1 MILGER
7 KMLKRCFDAFWY
19 AIMGGLCIGLGATA
33 YLCTENAI
41 FGSVL
46 FTLGLFTICTMG
58 FNLFTGKVS
67 YALEKKPYRFISFV
81 LIWLGNL
88 VGTVGLALLL
98 GLTRIGESLH
108 ERAAVLCATKLGDNP
123 LSVFILAIFCNL
135 LIFIAVD
142 GFKNNPH
149 PLGKYIGLFLGVI
162 AFIFCGYEHCIAN
175 MFYFAAGGAFSLKTL
190 LYLLIITA
198 GNALGGL
205 LIPIFRV
212 VHNKLT
218 DNDM

>member
-1 MILGER
+1 
-7 KMLKRCFDAFWY
+7 MLKHCVDTFLY
-19 AIMGGLCIGLGATA
+19 AIIGGLCIGLGATA

-67 YALEKKPYRFISFV
+67 YILEKRPYRFIELP

-88 VGTVGLALLL
+88 IGTAGLALLL
-98 GLTRIGESLH
+98 SLTRIGESLS
-108 ERAAVLCATKLGDNP
+108 ERAAELCRIKLGDSP

-149 PLGKYIGLFLGVI
+149 PLGKYLGLFLGVI
-162 AFIFCGYEHCIAN
+162 AFIFCSYEHCIAN
-175 MFYFAAGGAFSLKTL
+175 MFYFAAGGAWSINAL
-190 LYLLIITA
+190 LYLIIITI
-198 GNALGGL
+198 GNSVGGV
-205 LIPIFRV
+205 LIPICRIA
-212 VHNKLT
+212 HNKLT
-218 DNDM
+218 A

>member
-1 MILGER
+1 
-7 KMLKRCFDAFWY
+7 MLKHCVDTFLY
-19 AIMGGLCIGLGATA
+19 AIIGGLCIGLGATA

-67 YALEKKPYRFISFV
+67 YILEKRPYRFIELP

-88 VGTVGLALLL
+88 IGTAGLALLL
-98 GLTRIGESLH
+98 SLTRIGENLS
-108 ERAAVLCATKLGDNP
+108 ERAAELCRIKLGDSP

-142 GFKNNPH
+142 GFKNNPR
-149 PLGKYIGLFLGVI
+149 PIGKYLGLFLGVI
-162 AFIFCGYEHCIAN
+162 AFIFCSYEHCIAN
-175 MFYFAAGGAFSLKTL
+175 MFYFAAGGAWSINAL
-190 LYLLIITA
+190 LYLIIITV
-198 GNALGGL
+198 GNSVGGL
-205 LIPIFRV
+205 LIPICRIA
-212 VHNKLT
+212 HNKLT
-218 DNDM
+218 A

>member
-1 MILGER
+1 
-7 KMLKRCFDAFWY
+7 MLKRCFDTFWY

-67 YALEKKPYRFISFV
+67 YALEKKPYRFIDLV

-88 VGTVGLALLL
+88 LGTVGLALLL
-98 GLTRIGESLH
+98 GFTRIGESLN
-108 ERAAVLCATKLGDNP
+108 ERAAAICQTKLGDSP
-123 LSVFILAIFCNL
+123 LSVFILAVFCNL

-162 AFIFCGYEHCIAN
+162 AFIFCSYEHCVAN
-175 MFYFAAGGAFSLKTL
+175 MFYFAAGGAFSLKAL

-198 GNALGGL
+198 GNAIGGL
-205 LIPIFRV
+205 LIPIFRA
-212 VHNKLT
+212 VHNKLN
-218 DNDM
+218 DNNM

>member
-1 MILGER
+1 
-7 KMLKRCFDAFWY
+7 MLKHCVDTFLY
-19 AIMGGLCIGLGATA
+19 AIIGGLCIGLGATA

-67 YALEKKPYRFISFV
+67 YILEKRPYRFIELP

-88 VGTVGLALLL
+88 VGTAGLALLL
-98 GLTRIGESLH
+98 SLTRIGESLS
-108 ERAAVLCATKLGDNP
+108 ERAAELCRIKLGDNP

-149 PLGKYIGLFLGVI
+149 PLGKYLGLFLGVI
-162 AFIFCGYEHCIAN
+162 AFIFCSYEHCIAN
-175 MFYFAAGGAFSLKTL
+175 MFYFAAGGAWSINAL
-190 LYLLIITA
+190 LYLIIITV
-198 GNALGGL
+198 GNSVGGL
-205 LIPIFRV
+205 LIPICGIA
-212 VHNKLT
+212 HNKLT
-218 DNDM
+218 A

>member
-1 MILGER
+1 
-7 KMLKRCFDAFWY
+7 MLKHCVDTFLY
-19 AIMGGLCIGLGATA
+19 AIIGGLCIGLGATA

-67 YALEKKPYRFISFV
+67 YILEKRPYRFIELP

-88 VGTVGLALLL
+88 IGTAGLALLL
-98 GLTRIGESLH
+98 SLTRIGESLS
-108 ERAAVLCATKLGDNP
+108 ERAAELCRIKLGDSP

-149 PLGKYIGLFLGVI
+149 PLGKYLGLFLGVI
-162 AFIFCGYEHCIAN
+162 AFIFCSYEHCIAN
-175 MFYFAAGGAFSLKTL
+175 MFYFAAGGAWSINAL
-190 LYLLIITA
+190 LYLIIITI
-198 GNALGGL
+198 GNSVGGL
-205 LIPIFRV
+205 LIPICRIA
-212 VHNKLT
+212 HNKLT
-218 DNDM
+218 A